1 MAANCRGLAPL
12 PPKGGREQSGG
23 CTGIGLEEARPPQL
37 PRALA
42 REGDVVPEPHTQRP
56 GAPPTMADRLRS
68 SSSARF
74 FARSA
79 SLVGKGSVMMP
90 DQ

>member
-1 MAANCRGLAPL
+1 MAVNCLGLATL

-23 CTGIGLEEARPPQL
+23 CTGIGLEEA
-37 PRALA
+37 
-42 REGDVVPEPHTQRP
+42 
-56 GAPPTMADRLRS
+56 APPSAGPSASPRRGRRPRGTYAAPRRTMADRLRS

-79 SLVGKGSVMMP
+79 SLVGKSSVMMP